1 MHDETE
7 TDLFGEQAVLC
18 GGIVELM
25 RCGFETLVEAGY
37 EPENAYFECIHE
49 MKLIVDLINK
59 GGVAAMNYSISDTAE
74 YGEYVSGPRILP
86 YEQTKANMKA
96 VLNDIQDGTFAGK
109 WIAENCWNYGFI
121 IRYQK
126 DKEDITEI
134 IYEPWHL
141 RYVGVQIAQYM
152 HENNL
157 CLEEFTNEWKE
168 AAAAYQAAEN

>member
-1 MHDETE
+1 MPKTAGI
-7 TDLFGEQAVLC
+7 TDLLSVIE
-18 GGIVELM
+18 
-25 RCGFETLVEAGY
+25 
-37 EPENAYFECIHE
+37 
-49 MKLIVDLINK
+49 
-59 GGVAAMNYSISDTAE
+59 
-74 YGEYVSGPRILP
+74 
-86 YEQTKANMKA
+86 
-96 VLNDIQDGTFAGK
+96 
-109 WIAENCWNYGFI
+109 
-121 IRYQK
+121 K